1 METQSTEQ
9 PLLVRACRHEV
20 LERPPIWFMR
30 QAGRYMPEYRAL
42 REKHSFLDCCKNIDL
57 ATEISLQP
65 YKAFGMDAV
74 IMFCDILIPPEAM
87 GMKLGFGD
95 KGPYFESAIRTQAD
109 VDALSI
115 PDPMDDMGFVMNL
128 LSGLRRELTNDPE
141 TALIGFA
148 GCPWTLASYMIE
160 GGVSKN
166 FAHLRC
172 MMYDNPALLH
182 QLLDKLTQTVTAY
195 LKAQIEAGAQV
206 VQLFDTWGGILD
218 LAGYRE
224 FIQPY
229 HQKII
234 RSLKETSQEQAPVV
248 LYVNGSA
255 HLLEAMAEVQPD
267 VISVDWLTTI
277 PEARKRLGSEM
288 VLQGN
293 LDPIALLTR
302 PEVLE
307 AMVRDLITQG
317 GNQNYIFN
325 VGHGLIPSTPVEH
338 VRLAVD
344 TVKSW
349 NKHLATSA
357 V

>member
-1 METQSTEQ
+1 MEVSAKND

-20 LERPPIWFMR
+20 LERPPVWFMR

-42 REKHSFLDCCKNIDL
+42 RQKYSFLESCKNVDI

-65 YKAFGMDAV
+65 YHAFGMDAV

-87 GMKLGFGD
+87 GMKLDFGD
-95 KGPYFESAIRTQAD
+95 KGPCFESAIRTRAD
-109 VDALSI
+109 VEALSI

-128 LSGLRRELTNDPE
+128 LSNLRRELANDPD

-166 FAHLRC
+166 FAHLRR
-172 MMYDNPALLH
+172 MMYDDPDLLH
-182 QLLDKLTQTVTAY
+182 LLLDKLTQTVTAY
-195 LKAQIEAGAQV
+195 LNAQIEAGAQV

-218 LAGYRE
+218 RAGYQE

-229 HQKII
+229 HRKIMKGLN
-234 RSLKETSQEQAPVV
+234 RSQTPVI

-255 HLLEAMAEVQPD
+255 HLLELMAEVQPD
-267 VISVDWLTTI
+267 VISVDWLTTLE
-277 PEARKRLGSEM
+277 EARQRVGNEM

-302 PEVLE
+302 PDVLE
-307 AMVRDLITQG
+307 PMVRDMITQG
-317 GNQNYIFN
+317 GHQNYIFN
-325 VGHGLIPSTPVEH
+325 VGHGLIPSTPVEN

-349 NKHLATSA
+349 NRQLAT
-357 V
+357 VGN

>member
-1 METQSTEQ
+1 MNESTKQE

-20 LERPPIWFMR
+20 LERPPVWFMR
-30 QAGRYMPEYRAL
+30 QAGRYMPEYREI
-42 REKHSFLDCCKNIDL
+42 RKKYSFLESCKNVDL

-95 KGPYFESAIRTQAD
+95 KGPYFESAIRTRAD
-109 VDALSI
+109 VEALSI

-128 LSGLRRELTNDPE
+128 LSGLRRELADDPE

-166 FAHLRC
+166 FAHLRR
-172 MMYDNPALLH
+172 MMYDDPELLH
-182 QLLDKLTQTVTAY
+182 LLLEKITQTVIAY
-195 LKAQIEAGAQV
+195 LNAQIEAGAQL

-218 LAGYRE
+218 PAGYKE

-229 HQKII
+229 HRKII
-234 RSLKETSQEQAPVV
+234 AGLKRDKAPVV

-255 HLLEAMAEVQPD
+255 HLLELMAEVEPD

-277 PEARKRLGSEM
+277 PDARKRVGDNM

-307 AMVRDLITQG
+307 PMVRDMISQG

-325 VGHGLIPSTPVEH
+325 VGHGLIPSTPVEN

-344 TVKSW
+344 TVKTW
-349 NKHLATSA
+349 NKQLASSA
-357 V
+357 T